1 MAEEI
6 GKTERAKSGSTER
19 QNSVDEDA
27 ILSGRRRQGRVER
40 RPQQPQNECSKEGK
54 RVSGVCGGMCRVF
67 APRAL
72 AEEKAA
78 NKTEIGT
85 KHVNNHA
92 ASDICHLEYLVAC
105 NKKNRIKG

>member
-1 MAEEI
+1 
-6 GKTERAKSGSTER
+6 
-19 QNSVDEDA
+19 
-27 ILSGRRRQGRVER
+27 
-40 RPQQPQNECSKEGK
+40 
-54 RVSGVCGGMCRVF
+54 MCRVF

-105 NKKNRIKG
+105 NKNRIKG